1 MAGVASEKENVVI
14 AAGDCALTILPQL
27 GGKISSIRLKG
38 RELLQQPIGPMEPR
52 TRTMAFDESDASG
65 WDECLPSVAAC
76 TMPFADGEARIPDHG
91 DLWRVEWA
99 RDCGIPRLGSGQA
112 SEPEDRDDAAAKSIS
127 LRARCFSLPLE
138 LERTVSLQ
146 ERPGGWRL
154 GLFYT
159 LTNTGTHAA
168 PWSWA
173 AHPLFAVDPGDCIN
187 LPNSISSL
195 RLEGSA
201 ARRLGQKGDE
211 VNWPV
216 ARLANGNGEADLRFV
231 PGPNSGVGEK
241 LFAGPMAGDI
251 GWCELLR
258 PRARVAIRVSFQ
270 TEKTPY
276 LGLWLCDG
284 GWPDR
289 PGLKQHC
296 LAIEPATAPVD
307 SLAETGSWSRTLAPG
322 ESCEWTMLVDL
333 KTF

>member
-1 MAGVASEKENVVI
+1 MAEVASEKENVVI
-14 AAGDCALTILPQL
+14 AAGNCQVTILPQF
-27 GGKISSIRLKG
+27 GGKISSIRVKG

-52 TRTMAFDESDASG
+52 TRTMSFDESDASG

-76 TMPFADGEARIPDHG
+76 SVAYAGNKTQIPDHG
-91 DLWRVEWA
+91 DVWRIEWTA
-99 RDCGIPRLGSGQA
+99 DLGAQGLKG
-112 SEPEDRDDAAAKSIS
+112 EGEDGATSVS

-146 ERPGGWRL
+146 QRSGDWRL
-154 GLFYT
+154 GLFYK
-159 LTNTGTHAA
+159 LKNTGPHAT

-173 AHPLFAVDPGDCIN
+173 AHPLFAVDPGDCLS
-187 LPNSISSL
+187 LPDGISSL
-195 RLEGSA
+195 MLEGSTGG
-201 ARRLGQKGDE
+201 RLGKKGDA
-211 VNWPV
+211 VSWPI
-216 ARLANGNGEADLRFV
+216 ADLPNGVGKVDLRFV

-241 LFAGPMAGDI
+241 LFAGPVRGDI

-284 GWPDR
+284 GWPER

-296 LAIEPATAPVD
+296 IAIEPATAPVD
-307 SLAETGSWSRTLAPG
+307 SLAETGPWSRTLAPG
-322 ESCEWTMLVDL
+322 ESCEWAMLVSI
-333 KTF
+333 KTS